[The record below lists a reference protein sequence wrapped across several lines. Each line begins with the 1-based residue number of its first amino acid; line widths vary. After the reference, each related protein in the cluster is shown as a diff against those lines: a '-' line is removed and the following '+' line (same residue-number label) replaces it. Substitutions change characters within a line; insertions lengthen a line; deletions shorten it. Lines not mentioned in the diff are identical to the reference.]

1 MNVNVAQDLTAQD
14 LTAQD
19 RIARDLSAARSLDE
33 YYPRLAAANMGAGWN
48 KREPSLYPMPKKT
61 FLPAHWP
68 YRTARAALDAA
79 ARLTRTED
87 AERRNLILHNPL
99 PGNTYGTAPTIV
111 AAYQMIK
118 ASEVARSH
126 RHTPNAMRFILETG
140 PKAYTIVDGK
150 KVPMEPGDVLLT
162 PNWSWHGH
170 SNEGA
175 YNAYWIDFLDVPLT
189 HLLGPVFFEQLDEKF
204 VEDATEV
211 AVDSPMRFPFAAW
224 GAKVAEQRQ
233 SRPGL
238 RELVVGPPYLDTLRI
253 KWRNF
258 SADATVEE
266 PQTTASCVYAVHS
279 GNGVVTCDDHRFEW
293 TRGDVFVIPA
303 WRAARWQVGGE
314 SHLLRVSDENLLEKL
329 NWLHT
334 TEPGSRM
341 ENAGKRPRASF

>member
-1 MNVNVAQDLTAQD
+1 MNVSVAQNHTAQD
-14 LTAQD
+14 TAQD
-19 RIARDLSAARSLDE
+19 RIARDLSTTKTLDE
-33 YYPRLAAANMGAGWN
+33 YYGKLVPANMSAGWN
-48 KREPSLYPMPKKT
+48 KREPSLYPTPKKT

-79 ARLTRTED
+79 ARLVRTED
-87 AERRNLILHNPL
+87 AERRNLILHNPI

-111 AAYQMIK
+111 AAYQMVK
-118 ASEVARSH
+118 AFEVARSH

-140 PKAYTIVDGK
+140 PKAYTIVDGN
-150 KVPMEPGDVLLT
+150 KVPMEAGDVLLT

-175 YNAYWIDFLDVPLT
+175 QNAYWIDFLDVPLT

-204 VEDATEV
+204 VEDAAEV
-211 AVDSPMRFPFAAW
+211 AADSPFRFPFAAW
-224 GAKVAEQRQ
+224 GAKVAEQAP

-253 KWRNF
+253 KWRQFTAN
-258 SADATVEE
+258 ATLAE
-266 PQTTASCVYAVHS
+266 PQTTANCAYAVHS
-279 GNGVVTCDDHRFEW
+279 GTGIVTCDDHQFEW
-293 TRGDVFVIPA
+293 SRGDVFVIPA
-303 WRAARWQVGGE
+303 WRAARWQAGSE
-314 SHLLRVSDENLLEKL
+314 SYLLRVTDESLLEKL

-341 ENAGKRPRASF
+341 ENTGNRRRASF

>member
-1 MNVNVAQDLTAQD
+1 MNVNVAHD

-19 RIARDLSAARSLDE
+19 RIARDLSAARSLEE

-48 KREPSLYPMPKKT
+48 KREPSLYPTPKKT

-79 ARLTRTED
+79 ARLIGTQD

-99 PGNTYGTAPTIV
+99 PGNAYGTAPTIV

-118 ASEVARSH
+118 ATEVARSH

-189 HLLGPVFFEQLDEKF
+189 HLLGPVFFEQLDESF
-204 VEDATEV
+204 VEDAAEV
-211 AVDSPMRFPFAAW
+211 AADSPWRFPFAGW
-224 GAKVAEQRQ
+224 GPK
-233 SRPGL
+233 SR
-238 RELVVGPPYLDTLRI
+238 
-253 KWRNF
+253 
-258 SADATVEE
+258 S
-266 PQTTASCVYAVHS
+266 S
-279 GNGVVTCDDHRFEW
+279 GNRVQACASLWSVRPIS
-293 TRGDVFVIPA
+293 TRCGSSGGISRRTRWSKNRRRPPTVSMPCTAAPA
-303 WRAARWQVGGE
+303 SSPAMTFGSNGRAGT
-314 SHLLRVSDENLLEKL
+314 SL
-329 NWLHT
+329 
-334 TEPGSRM
+334 
-341 ENAGKRPRASF
+341 